1 MNAIVNDLCSLA
13 TYDDAFVDVASKLRT

>member
-13 TYDDAFVDVASKLRT
+13 TYDDALVDVASNIRT